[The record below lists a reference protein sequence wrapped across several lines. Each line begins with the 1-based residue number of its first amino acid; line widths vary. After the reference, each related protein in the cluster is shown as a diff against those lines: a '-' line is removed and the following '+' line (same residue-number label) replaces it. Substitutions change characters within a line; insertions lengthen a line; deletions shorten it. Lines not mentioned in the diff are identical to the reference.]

1 MRNFLDRIRALV
13 TGHTEDMQL
22 WLRIYWG
29 FAMATVTS
37 LLNFVLTGWGMFQW
51 ASAVLSIIMVILVMA
66 MDNMTTAWCVA
77 WLVVTILSN
86 NGIIWILALIAMI
99 AMIRQR
105 PTEVPTPRH
114 RSSDVEEHPGSIRAT
129 HYIGVYSDR
138 YDAKIDYRAHALVPI
153 LRLPIPWVT
162 YILTDQNVIIR
173 DVFLG
178 GSDPEKLSLIQNQNH
193 TDTLLMNIL
202 GCGTYRFQT
211 KKIGEVEYKEWHNMP
226 SWLITKV
233 SGRWEKK

>member
-1 MRNFLDRIRALV
+1 MRNFLDRIIALV
-13 TGHTEDMQL
+13 TGHDTETAQL
-22 WLRIYWG
+22 WLRMYWG
-29 FAMATVTS
+29 FAMAPVTS
-37 LLNFVLTGWGMFQW
+37 LLNFILTGWGPIQW
-51 ASAVLSIIMVILVMA
+51 VSAVLSIILVMA
-66 MDNMTTAWCVA
+66 MDNMTNGWIVA
-77 WLVVTILSN
+77 WFVLTLLCN

-105 PTEVPTPRH
+105 PTEVPTPR